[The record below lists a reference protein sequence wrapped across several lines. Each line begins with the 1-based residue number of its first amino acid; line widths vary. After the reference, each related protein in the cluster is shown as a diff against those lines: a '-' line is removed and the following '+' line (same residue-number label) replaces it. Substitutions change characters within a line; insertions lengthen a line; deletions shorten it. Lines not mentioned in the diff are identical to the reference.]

1 MIAAPCAAGYRCD
14 ALPSLRA
21 IHILYVMRSRRA
33 ILLAALLLPT
43 ATTLACGTPP
53 QKEMDEA
60 RAAVEAARAA
70 GAAQYAPADLSEAA
84 EALARSEAAVTQR
97 DYRLALNE
105 ALDARTRAGDA
116 LTAATAK
123 AAALRADAERAVAD
137 IAAAV
142 DRLKEAIAK
151 AESSRPPRQNRK
163 AISDARRTIVVANV
177 ALQEAREAL
186 GRKDYTEAGSK
197 CGAVMDQLNSAMTAL
212 VKPPAPPAAAQPR

>member
-1 MIAAPCAAGYRCD
+1 MFAAPSTAGCRCR
-14 ALPSLRA
+14 ALPILRA
-21 IHILYVMRSRRA
+21 IHILYEMLSRRA
-33 ILLAALLLPT
+33 ILLAAVLLAT
-43 ATTLACGTPP
+43 ATTIGCGTPP

-70 GAAQYAPADLSEAA
+70 GAAQLAPADFSEAA
-84 EALARSEAAVTQR
+84 DALARSEAAVAQR

-105 ALDARTRAGDA
+105 ALDARARAGDA
-116 LTAATAK
+116 VTAATAK
-123 AAALRADAERAVAD
+123 AAALRAEAERAVTD

-142 DRLKEAIAK
+142 DRLKDAIAK
-151 AESSRPPRQNRK
+151 AESSRTPRPNRK

-212 VKPPAPPAAAQPR
+212 VKPPTPPATAQPR